1 MGLMRLILILWGI
14 LISSF
19 AAAHEMRPALLELTE
34 LQPGKYL
41 VLWKV
46 PARGG
51 EPLSIAPQLPS
62 RCTNASA
69 PNGIA
74 TLKAFVQRWIV
85 DCGPGGLAGS
95 RITIRGLVSK
105 QTDVMVIQR
114 TANGHAANTLVKPDQ
129 PWLDI
134 GREPSSLETA
144 RRYALLGVEHILFGI
159 DHLLFVFGLLLLVR
173 GVRPLVKTITSFTVA
188 HSITLAGAILG
199 VVHVPQ
205 APVEAVIALSIL
217 FLATEKVR
225 GESESITRRYPWVV
239 AFVFG
244 LLHGFGFAGALSE
257 IGLPKSDIPLALL
270 TFNIGV
276 EVGQLLFIAVVW
288 AIVWGTKRILRAS
301 PAWLPRATAYG
312 IGSIASFWVFE
323 RVLNL

>member
-1 MGLMRLILILWGI
+1 MKLMRLILILWGI

-34 LQPGKYL
+34 LQPGKYQ

-51 EPLSIAPQLPS
+51 ESLSIAPQLPS
-62 RCTNASA
+62 RCTNVSA

-74 TLKAFVQRWIV
+74 TPEALVQRWMV

-95 RITIRGLVSK
+95 RLTIRGLVSK
-105 QTDVMVIQR
+105 QTDVMMVQR
-114 TANGHAANTLVKPDQ
+114 TADGHAATTLVKPDQ
-129 PWLDI
+129 PWLEI

-144 RRYALLGVEHILFGI
+144 RRYTLLGVEHILFGI

-173 GVRPLVKTITSFTVA
+173 GVRPLVNTITSFTVA

-199 VVHVPQ
+199 VVHVPL

-217 FLATEKVR
+217 FLATEQVR

-244 LLHGFGFAGALSE
+244 VLHGFGFAGALSE

-276 EVGQLLFIAVVW
+276 EVGQLLFIAGVW

-312 IGSIASFWVFE
+312 IGSIASFWMFE